1 MSAFSILNNML
12 SPLQAFFPF
21 NDHAHS
27 MRQWHRHSYLQMRN
41 VGQREARLLAQG
53 VTGANEAPTAKGNE
67 VWSYTQSEGSWQTQ
81 ALSCGCSGHISPFQ
95 ENRASWF
102 QFVNIKNMID
112 TDKTQL
118 QAHSQPSGHHLAN
131 STPFSFAPVLF
142 WWLVLSSSRSCRVL
156 ETRTV
161 SHTAFISFQV
171 TTVLA
176 GSKWW
181 CAGERWFPQPQD
193 PNPAQFAFLD
203 TGAHPECQRP
213 CLATFYL
220 AIVL

>member
-1 MSAFSILNNML
+1 MSAFPILNNML

-21 NDHAHS
+21 NDHAHRWGS
-27 MRQWHRHSYLQMRN
+27 DTVTLIFRWGTWDRERLGCLPRGSLVQMRPR
-41 VGQREARLLAQG
+41 QPRRMRCEA
-53 VTGANEAPTAKGNE
+53 TH
-67 VWSYTQSEGSWQTQ
+67 SEGSWQTQ
-81 ALSCGCSGHISPFQ
+81 ALSCGCGGHISPFQ

-112 TDKTQL
+112 TDETQL

-156 ETRTV
+156 KTRTI
-161 SHTAFISFQV
+161 SHTAFISFWV

-176 GSKWW
+176 GSMWW
-181 CAGERWFPQPQD
+181 CAGDRWLPQPQD

-203 TGAHPECQRP
+203 TGAHLECQCP

-220 AIVL
+220 TIVL